1 MAVASMNRMK
11 HPPRAIHQQ
20 LSAISSRTIIIG
32 LMLLTFPACGG
43 PQERKAQYRATA
55 QNYIQAGNFPK
66 ARVALRNVLKID
78 PKDAE
83 AYFLIAQVEEKEKT
97 GGTQSPIINRWWT
110 SCRTTKTRWSR

>member
-43 PQERKAQYRATA
+43 RRNEKR
-55 QNYIQAGNFPK
+55 NI
-66 ARVALRNVLKID
+66 ALR
-78 PKDAE
+78 
-83 AYFLIAQVEEKEKT
+83 
-97 GGTQSPIINRWWT
+97 R
-110 SCRTTKTRWSR
+110 RTTFRRGIFRRPAWHYGMF